1 MYMLIIYNNPI
12 TKRINALYKFDNI
25 KDIIDWS
32 GGIINYSDAV
42 RKNRKYRTY
51 KSYFKIVKSIKK

>member
-25 KDIIDWS
+25 KDIIIWS
-32 GGIINYSDAV
+32 GGIINYSDAN
-42 RKNRKYRTY
+42 KKDRKYRTY
-51 KSYFKIVKSIKK
+51 KSYFKVVKGIKR

>member
-12 TKRINALYKFDNI
+12 TKRINALYKFDSI

-32 GGIINYSDAV
+32 GGIINYSDAN
-42 RKNRKYRTY
+42 KKDRKYY
-51 KSYFKIVKSIKK
+51 AIK